1 MAKRGLSGQLN
12 LFDFWGDTNPEDSI
26 VEMVSLVPEESEQG
40 EEPKVE
46 MVSLMP
52 EEEPKERA
60 PERAEEV
67 PEIAEES
74 GLTEAV
80 QEMQK
85 KTLPKEEFPE
95 TPIESR
101 MAEKLQD
108 IPETQEFPEEN
119 ELPKES
125 NNEQAPVMHKEKKD
139 KNGNVLSEISYLNY
153 NKVFI
158 RNSKYQQGK
167 LFEFENSK
175 EAVDFY
181 ITEMMKLTGEDSW
194 DQE

>member
-26 VEMVSLVPEESEQG
+26 VEMVSLVPEEPEER

-60 PERAEEV
+60 PE
-67 PEIAEES
+67 
-74 GLTEAV
+74 T
-80 QEMQK
+80 QK
-85 KTLPKEEFPE
+85 KTVPKAEFPE
-95 TPIESR
+95 TPIELR

-175 EAVDFY
+175 DAVDFY

>member
-26 VEMVSLVPEESEQG
+26 VEMVSLVPEEP
-40 EEPKVE
+40 EETIEPEEAKE
-46 MVSLMP
+46 P
-52 EEEPKERA
+52 EEESKEGA
-60 PERAEEV
+60 PERSEEV
-67 PEIAEES
+67 PEI
-74 GLTEAV
+74 T
-80 QEMQK
+80 
-85 KTLPKEEFPE
+85 KT
-95 TPIESR
+95 
-101 MAEKLQD
+101 
-108 IPETQEFPEEN
+108 
-119 ELPKES
+119 
-125 NNEQAPVMHKEKKD
+125 QAPVMHKEKKD

-153 NKVFI
+153 NKVFL

>member
-26 VEMVSLVPEESEQG
+26 VEMVSLIPEETIEP
-40 EEPKVE
+40 EEAKE
-46 MVSLMP
+46 P
-52 EEEPKERA
+52 EEESKEGA
-60 PERAEEV
+60 PERSEEV
-67 PEIAEES
+67 PEI
-74 GLTEAV
+74 T
-80 QEMQK
+80 
-85 KTLPKEEFPE
+85 KT
-95 TPIESR
+95 
-101 MAEKLQD
+101 
-108 IPETQEFPEEN
+108 
-119 ELPKES
+119 
-125 NNEQAPVMHKEKKD
+125 QAPVMHKEKKD

-153 NKVFI
+153 NKVFL

-181 ITEMMKLTGEDSW
+181 IIEMMKLTGEDSW

>member
-1 MAKRGLSGQLN
+1 MAKRGLSGQLY

-26 VEMVSLVPEESEQG
+26 VEMVSLVPEEPEER

-52 EEEPKERA
+52 EEEKDPEEAVVPEETIEPEEAKEPKVDPKEGA
-60 PERAEEV
+60 PE
-67 PEIAEES
+67 
-74 GLTEAV
+74 T
-80 QEMQK
+80 
-85 KTLPKEEFPE
+85 
-95 TPIESR
+95 
-101 MAEKLQD
+101 
-108 IPETQEFPEEN
+108 
-119 ELPKES
+119 
-125 NNEQAPVMHKEKKD
+125 QAPVMHKEKTD

-175 EAVDFY
+175 DAVDFY

>member
-26 VEMVSLVPEESEQG
+26 VEMVSLIPEEPEQTI
-40 EEPKVE
+40 E
-46 MVSLMP
+46 P
-52 EEEPKERA
+52 EEAKESKVDSKEGA
-60 PERAEEV
+60 PE
-67 PEIAEES
+67 
-74 GLTEAV
+74 T
-80 QEMQK
+80 
-85 KTLPKEEFPE
+85 
-95 TPIESR
+95 
-101 MAEKLQD
+101 
-108 IPETQEFPEEN
+108 
-119 ELPKES
+119 
-125 NNEQAPVMHKEKKD
+125 QAPVMHKEKKD

-175 EAVDFY
+175 DAVDFY

>member
-26 VEMVSLVPEESEQG
+26 VEMVSLVPEEPGLG
-40 EEPKVE
+40 EETKVE
-46 MVSLMP
+46 MISLMP
-52 EEEPKERA
+52 ERSGEL
-60 PERAEEV
+60 
-67 PEIAEES
+67 PEIAEVT

-80 QEMQK
+80 HKTKK
-85 KTLPKEEFPE
+85 KTVSKEKFQKAP
-95 TPIESR
+95 TESR

-108 IPETQEFPEEN
+108 IQKVQEFPEEN

-139 KNGNVLSEISYLNY
+139 KNGNILSEISYLNY
-153 NKVFI
+153 NKIFL
-158 RNSKYQQGK
+158 RNSKYPQGK
-167 LFEFENSK
+167 LFEFEHSK

-181 ITEMMKLTGEDSW
+181 ISEMMKLTGE
-194 DQE
+194 E

>member
-26 VEMVSLVPEESEQG
+26 VEMVSLVPEEPGLG
-40 EEPKVE
+40 EETKVE
-46 MVSLMP
+46 MISLMP
-52 EEEPKERA
+52 ESSEEL
-60 PERAEEV
+60 
-67 PEIAEES
+67 PEIEEAS

-80 QEMQK
+80 HKTQK
-85 KTLPKEEFPE
+85 KIVPKEEFQK

-108 IPETQEFPEEN
+108 IPEIQEFPEEN

-125 NNEQAPVMHKEKKD
+125 HNEHAPVMHKEKKD

-153 NKVFI
+153 NKVFL
-158 RNSKYQQGK
+158 RNSKYPQGK
-167 LFEFENSK
+167 LFEFEQSK

-181 ITEMMKLTGEDSW
+181 ISEMRKLTGEDSW